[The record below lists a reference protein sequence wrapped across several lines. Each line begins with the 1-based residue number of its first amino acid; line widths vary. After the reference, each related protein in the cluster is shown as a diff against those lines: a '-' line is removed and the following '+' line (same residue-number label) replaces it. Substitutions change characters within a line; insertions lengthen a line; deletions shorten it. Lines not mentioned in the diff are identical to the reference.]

1 MNIEVKTSD
10 YVIKLA
16 RDMRNNMTDAEKILW
31 AKLRNRK
38 LSGYKFRSQHPIYR
52 YILDFYC
59 HEKLLAI
66 EIDGDIH
73 KDRKNYD
80 EYRDEFM
87 KSLDI
92 KTLRFHN
99 HEVLHNIDSVLQK
112 IQNELN

>member
-1 MNIEVKTSD
+1 MNIDVKTPD
-10 YVIKLA
+10 YVVQLA
-16 RDMRNNMTDAEKILW
+16 KDMRNNMTEAEKLLW
-31 AKLRNRK
+31 AKLKNRK
-38 LSGYKFRSQHPIYR
+38 LSGYKFRNQHPVYR

-73 KDRKNYD
+73 KDRKDYD

-99 HEVLHNIDSVLQK
+99 HEVLHNIDTVLQK
-112 IQNELN
+112 IQNELV